1 MPSEPKTSS
10 TSSLLEDFEAATLG
24 YAVRRQS
31 PTLLRAL
38 AEAEQA
44 ARLKASGFAPRSFEH
59 EQLMR
64 RARRYGRLSKQLR
77 QWMK

>member
-1 MPSEPKTSS
+1 
-10 TSSLLEDFEAATLG
+10 
-24 YAVRRQS
+24 
-31 PTLLRAL
+31 LLRAL